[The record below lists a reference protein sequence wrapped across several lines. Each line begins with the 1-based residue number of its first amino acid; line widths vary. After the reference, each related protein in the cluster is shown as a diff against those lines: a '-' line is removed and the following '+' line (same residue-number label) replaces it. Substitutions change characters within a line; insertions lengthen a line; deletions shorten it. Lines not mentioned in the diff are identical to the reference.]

1 MFGKIKFPV
10 WGCGRK
16 AETRTFYFPPE
27 ALSADVGHLLF
38 RVMDLSETRH
48 GAGIII
54 EVAMLIS
61 ACVRFVASYTL
72 SQKPYILVWVLK

>member
-48 GAGIII
+48 GAVIII

-61 ACVRFVASYTL
+61 ACARFINNYIL
-72 SQKPYILVWVLK
+72 SQKPYTSSGALQ